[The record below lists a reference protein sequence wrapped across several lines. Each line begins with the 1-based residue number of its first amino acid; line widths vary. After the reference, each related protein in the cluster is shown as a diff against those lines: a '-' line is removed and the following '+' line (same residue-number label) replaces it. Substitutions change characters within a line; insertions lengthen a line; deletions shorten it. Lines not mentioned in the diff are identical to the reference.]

1 MAALVERAPRRNKV
15 WEPFCCTPLPL
26 MPHGQGMASRAEL
39 CNGSPSCPAPLVAD
53 PLAAAMA
60 SGRDS
65 DSEPA
70 VPEEEEEGPDV
81 KAVQAHYLRSP
92 SPSR

>member
-1 MAALVERAPRRNKV
+1 MRSKV
-15 WEPFCCTPLPL
+15 WEALLLFPQR
-26 MPHGQGMASRAEL
+26 QGKASCAAL
-39 CNGSPSCPAPLVAD
+39 CNGSPSCPAPHSRS
-53 PLAAAMA
+53 PAAAMA

-70 VPEEEEEGPDV
+70 VPEEEKEEENADV